1 MQNRVD
7 ENLVFHFPYNYLDR
21 WLSLRLDL
29 LGNFICASAA
39 LFAVIGRDTI
49 NPGVAA
55 LSITYALNVRVLK

>member
-7 ENLVFHFPYNYLDR
+7 ENLVYEFPYIYIDR

-29 LGNFICASAA
+29 IGNFICAAAA
-39 LFAVIGRDTI
+39 LFAVIGRSTI

-55 LSITYALNVRVLK
+55 LSITYALNVRI